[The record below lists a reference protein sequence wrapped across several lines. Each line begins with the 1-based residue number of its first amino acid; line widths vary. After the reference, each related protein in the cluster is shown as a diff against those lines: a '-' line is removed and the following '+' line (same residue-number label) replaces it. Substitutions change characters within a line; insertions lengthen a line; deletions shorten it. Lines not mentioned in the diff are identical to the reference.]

1 VALRREDLFRDDGT
15 DALTVCASVPLAY
28 ARLALA
34 LTDNYGWRYWGLSDD
49 DEALMESGIGALIE
63 AMSRAGR
70 CGMIGQVIMLATSQL
85 PDNVLLCDGA
95 EYNKN
100 DYPELYAILY
110 PTLLGRD
117 TFNTPDLRDRFV
129 LCEGVTPFGE
139 TGGEAEHTLT
149 IAEMPTHTHE
159 YTTALPSVSTVV
171 VPDEPS
177 AVPSPAVTAPA
188 GGNQAHNNMPPYYA
202 LIFGIVAK

>member
-70 CGMIGQVIMLATSQL
+70 CGMVGQMISDANRYAIARWVYCWLRW
-85 PDNVLLCDGA
+85 A
-95 EYNKN
+95 EPIRQKRLSRV
-100 DYPELYAILY
+100 LYA
-110 PTLLGRD
+110 
-117 TFNTPDLRDRFV
+117 
-129 LCEGVTPFGE
+129 
-139 TGGEAEHTLT
+139 TLT
-149 IAEMPTHTHE
+149 
-159 YTTALPSVSTVV
+159 
-171 VPDEPS
+171 
-177 AVPSPAVTAPA
+177 
-188 GGNQAHNNMPPYYA
+188 Q
-202 LIFGIVAK
+202 